1 MLFQTALA
9 LMELYGTSMCV
20 CDLYHAMNWTL
31 STFLGVSSNVIFL
44 YVISC
49 RSCVSND

>member
-20 CDLYHAMNWTL
+20 CDFVSRDELDLMNVFG
-31 STFLGVSSNVIFL
+31 FLKHVIFL